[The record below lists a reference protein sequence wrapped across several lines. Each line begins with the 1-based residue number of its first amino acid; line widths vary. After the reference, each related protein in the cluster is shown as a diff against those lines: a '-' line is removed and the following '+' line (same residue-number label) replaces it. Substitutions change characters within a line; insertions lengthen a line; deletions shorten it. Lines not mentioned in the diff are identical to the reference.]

1 MIFLSQNRI
10 VGQLSIVE
18 VFAYFDGPRLFLA
31 ENAAGQR
38 YLVASLDSDA
48 DTDTWLLTALSER
61 RLLELSEGMMD
72 VRTAFLRP
80 ELETLYQIISGSSG
94 ELVSSTALA
103 PADLTEDL
111 LPEPEVF
118 LKAEL
123 VHVAPNAAFLA
134 RSLNAAVVL
143 LHLFPNQPRREAS
156 LKGVGK
162 IFTSLQE
169 YLELKLIKALQSH
182 EADMFRVEL
191 LGTFAGSLG
200 VEIAVRGSDERIAPA
215 LKAAVDE
222 FSLADEHGAF
232 ADRMAAADD
241 SEVAAVKKFMN
252 NLKAVS
258 SGLELE
264 TASQRDTEPVR
275 VTVDLPRIREAV
287 KALTR
292 APSIRTETRTVT
304 GDLVALNLRTR
315 KFEITTLDTE
325 ETVAGVLAAPF
336 FTEEQ
341 TAELPRRYRVV
352 VERDIRRSAIGR
364 EETGGWRMISAT
376 KLL

>member
-1 MIFLSQNRI
+1 MIFLSQNRT

-48 DTDTWLLTALSER
+48 DTDTWLLAAISER
-61 RLLELSEGMMD
+61 RLLQLSEGVMD
-72 VRTAFLRP
+72 VRTAFLNP
-80 ELETLYQIISGSSG
+80 ELEALYQITSSASG
-94 ELVSSTALA
+94 ELVSSTALV
-103 PADLTEDL
+103 PADLTDDL

-118 LKAEL
+118 LKAEFA
-123 VHVAPNAAFLA
+123 HVAPNAAFLA

-143 LHLFPNQPRREAS
+143 LHLFPNQPRQEAP

-162 IFTSLQE
+162 IFTSLQD
-169 YLELKLIKALQSH
+169 YLELKLRKALQTP
-182 EADMFRVEL
+182 ETDLFRVDL

-215 LKAAVDE
+215 LRAAVDE
-222 FSLADEHGAF
+222 FSMADEQGAF

-241 SEVAAVKKFMN
+241 AEVAAVKKFMG

-264 TASQRDTEPVR
+264 TASQRDTESVR

-292 APSIRTETRTVT
+292 APSIRTENRTVT

-315 KFEITTLDTE
+315 KFEIVTLETE
-325 ETVAGVLAAPF
+325 ETVAGVLA
-336 FTEEQ
+336 
-341 TAELPRRYRVV
+341 YRSLLKSKPLNCHG
-352 VERDIRRSAIGR
+352 DIVL
-364 EETGGWRMISAT
+364 WWSAT
-376 KLL
+376 YVGRPSVVRRLADGND

>member
-1 MIFLSQNRI
+1 MTFLTPNRTF
-10 VGQLSIVE
+10 GQLEIVE

-31 ENAAGQR
+31 ENPAGQR
-38 YLVASLDSDA
+38 YLVNSLDSDD
-48 DTDTWLLTALSER
+48 DTDTWLITALSER
-61 RLLELSEGMMD
+61 RLLQLTEGVMD
-72 VRTAFLRP
+72 VRTAFLSP
-80 ELETLYQIISGSSG
+80 ELETLHQITTSAAG
-94 ELVSSTALA
+94 ELQSSTLLT
-103 PADLTEDL
+103 PANLNDDL
-111 LPEPEVF
+111 LPDAQVF

-123 VHVAPNAAFLA
+123 VHAPPNAAFLA

-143 LHLFPNQPRREAS
+143 LHLFPNQVRREAP

-169 YLELKLIKALQSH
+169 YLELKLKRALQAPD
-182 EADMFRVEL
+182 ADLFRVEL

-200 VEIAVRGSDERIAPA
+200 VEIAVRGDDERIAPA

-222 FSLADEHGAF
+222 FGLTEEETTF
-232 ADRMAAADD
+232 ADRIAAADD
-241 SEVAAVKKFMN
+241 AEVAVIRKFMGD
-252 NLKAVS
+252 LKAVS

-264 TASQRDTEPVR
+264 AASQDDTEPIR
-275 VTVDLPRIREAV
+275 VSVDLPRIRQAV
-287 KALTR
+287 KSLAR
-292 APSIRTETRTVT
+292 APRINTEHRTVT

-315 KFEITTLDTE
+315 KFEISVLETE
-325 ETVAGVLAAPF
+325 EPIAGVLIGPI
-336 FTEEQ
+336 FTEAQ

-364 EETGGWRMISAT
+364 EERGGWRMISAT